1 MQDEDGSPKRDS
13 AGRWN
18 RGEVTV
24 FVGTFEHTLDGK
36 GRIVLP
42 ATFRNELAGRGIVSQ
57 YENCLGVWTVD
68 GFGEVARRLQDKVRE
83 GLTTHNAVRAFAA
96 NAVQVEPDTQG
107 RILLPPRLRDYA
119 ALERDA
125 VIIGAI
131 DRIEI
136 WNAERWQTVS
146 GEADES
152 LLTAVTDLGI

>member
-1 MQDEDGSPKRDS
+1 M
-13 AGRWN
+13 
-18 RGEVTV
+18 

-57 YENCLGVWTVD
+57 YENCLGVWTVE

-83 GLTTHNAVRAFAA
+83 GMTTHNAVRAFAA

-107 RILLPPRLRDYA
+107 RILLPPRLREFA
-119 ALERDA
+119 ALDKDA

-136 WNAERWQTVS
+136 WNAERWQVVS
-146 GEADES
+146 SEADES
-152 LLTAVTDLGI
+152 LLSAVTELGI

>member
-1 MQDEDGSPKRDS
+1 
-13 AGRWN
+13 
-18 RGEVTV
+18 V

-57 YENCLGVWTVD
+57 YENCLGVWTID

-107 RILLPPRLRDYA
+107 RILLPPRLREFA
-119 ALERDA
+119 ALDKDA

-136 WNAERWQTVS
+136 WNAERWQVVS
-146 GEADES
+146 SEADES
-152 LLTAVTDLGI
+152 LLSAVTELGI

>member
-1 MQDEDGSPKRDS
+1 M
-13 AGRWN
+13 
-18 RGEVTV
+18 

-107 RILLPPRLRDYA
+107 RILLPPRLREFA
-119 ALERDA
+119 ALDKDA

-136 WNAERWQTVS
+136 WNAERWQVVS
-146 GEADES
+146 SEADES
-152 LLTAVTDLGI
+152 LLSAVTELGI

>member
-1 MQDEDGSPKRDS
+1 M
-13 AGRWN
+13 
-18 RGEVTV
+18 

-57 YENCLGVWTVD
+57 YENCLGVWTVE

-107 RILLPPRLRDYA
+107 RILLPPRLREYA
-119 ALERDA
+119 ALDKDA

-136 WNAERWQTVS
+136 WNAERWQVVS
-146 GEADES
+146 SEADES
-152 LLTAVTDLGI
+152 LLSAVTELGI